1 MPLFETIGL
10 VKKFSEDGVETP
22 VLKGISLKIGSGET
36 VGIVGPSGAGKSTL
50 LHILGTL
57 LPPTAGQ
64 VLFEGE
70 DLFSRNEGE
79 RAAFRNATIG
89 FVFQFHHLLPDFSA
103 VENVSL
109 PLLIRGRPRPEAI
122 GSARVL
128 LEKVGLGSRMEARP
142 AQLSGGEQQRV
153 AIARAVVGRPRVILA
168 DEPTGN
174 LDGGAAGKI
183 FDLLLELN
191 GELKT
196 TLVAVTHN
204 EALASRLS
212 RRLHL
217 VDGAILKTP

>member
-1 MPLFETIGL
+1 MSLFESIELRKT
-10 VKKFSEDGVETP
+10 FSEDGVETD
-22 VLKGISLKIGSGET
+22 VLKGISLKIEPGET

-64 VLFEGE
+64 VFFEGE

-103 VENVSL
+103 AENVSL
-109 PLLIRGRPRPEAI
+109 PLLIRGESQLQADRA
-122 GSARVL
+122 ARSL
-128 LEKVGLGSRMEARP
+128 LERVGLSHRLEARP

-153 AIARAVVGRPRVILA
+153 AIARAMVGRPRVILA

-174 LDGGAAGKI
+174 LDGGAAAKI

-204 EALASRLS
+204 EALASRLC

-217 VDGAILKTP
+217 VDGAILKTS